1 MAEVATQVTV
11 PILDM
16 NMFMSN
22 IKTDFQG
29 KVGPSVTQISGSTY
43 EENKENEGH
52 VEGLNSEGSEE
63 VGVTSGYIMSAC
75 IIHTAT
81 YIYTYTLSQYIDSGP
96 SSAGQ

>member
-29 KVGPSVTQISGSTY
+29 KVGSSVTQISGSTIY

-52 VEGLNSEGSEE
+52 VEVRIDKNVQVPLKSHLSYAAFRVNKKSTC
-63 VGVTSGYIMSAC
+63 VTHDSRR
-75 IIHTAT
+75 IIR
-81 YIYTYTLSQYIDSGP
+81 G
-96 SSAGQ
+96 

>member
-16 NMFMSN
+16 NLFMSN
-22 IKTDFQG
+22 IKTDYQG

-52 VEGLNSEGSEE
+52 AE
-63 VGVTSGYIMSAC
+63 VRIDKNVQVPLKS
-75 IIHTAT
+75 H
-81 YIYTYTLSQYIDSGP
+81 LS
-96 SSAGQ
+96 

>member
-29 KVGPSVTQISGSTY
+29 KVGPSVTQISGSTIY

-52 VEGLNSEGSEE
+52 VEVRIDKNVQVSLKSHLSYAAFRVNKKSTC
-63 VGVTSGYIMSAC
+63 VTHDSRR
-75 IIHTAT
+75 IIR
-81 YIYTYTLSQYIDSGP
+81 G
-96 SSAGQ
+96 

>member
-22 IKTDFQG
+22 IKTDYQG
-29 KVGPSVTQISGSTY
+29 KVGPSVTQISGSTIY

-52 VEGLNSEGSEE
+52 VEVRIDKNVQVPLKSHLSYAAFRVNKKSTC
-63 VGVTSGYIMSAC
+63 VTHDSRR
-75 IIHTAT
+75 IIR
-81 YIYTYTLSQYIDSGP
+81 G
-96 SSAGQ
+96 

>member
-52 VEGLNSEGSEE
+52 VEE
-63 VGVTSGYIMSAC
+63 Y
-75 IIHTAT
+75 
-81 YIYTYTLSQYIDSGP
+81 
-96 SSAGQ
+96 

>member
-29 KVGPSVTQISGSTY
+29 KVGPSVTQISGSTIY

-52 VEGLNSEGSEE
+52 VEVRIDKNVPLKSHLSYAAFRVNKKSTC
-63 VGVTSGYIMSAC
+63 VTHDSRR
-75 IIHTAT
+75 IIR
-81 YIYTYTLSQYIDSGP
+81 G
-96 SSAGQ
+96 